1 MRQKGGRKLLVASLG
16 VAAVSYV
23 SYAECVANLLPPP
36 PQDAGADAQADGARD
51 APQDI
56 RMDAIIANLLP
67 PPDAFSSF
75 DIVAN
80 LVAPVQT
87 DD

>member
-1 MRQKGGRKLLVASLG
+1 MRKGGRKLLVASLG

-23 SYAECVANLLPPP
+23 ACGEGTVANLLAPPL
-36 PQDAGADAQADGARD
+36 DGGVDAQSDVAGD
-51 APQDI
+51 APPDI

-67 PPDAFSSF
+67 PPDAFSPF
-75 DIVAN
+75 DLVAN

>member
-1 MRQKGGRKLLVASLG
+1 MHKGGRKLLVASLG

-23 SYAECVANLLPPP
+23 ACGSGTVANLLVP
-36 PQDAGADAQADGARD
+36 PQDGGSDASADVRRDAQ
-51 APQDI
+51 QEM

-67 PPDAFSSF
+67 PPDAFSPF

>member
-1 MRQKGGRKLLVASLG
+1 MRKGGRKLLVASLG

-23 SYAECVANLLPPP
+23 ACGGTVANLLPPP
-36 PQDAGADAQADGARD
+36 QDGGGDVDGARD
-51 APQDI
+51 APPDI
-56 RMDAIIANLLP
+56 RMDAIVANLLP
-67 PPDAFSSF
+67 PPDAFSPL

>member
-1 MRQKGGRKLLVASLG
+1 MRKGGRKLLVASLG

-23 SYAECVANLLPPP
+23 ACGGTVANLMPPP
-36 PQDAGADAQADGARD
+36 RDAGGDAQADGARD
-51 APQDI
+51 APQEM

-67 PPDAFSSF
+67 PPDAFSPF

-87 DD
+87 ED